1 MFRRRLYIYKSLL
14 VNSEIATFYNSYYFL
29 ANILNKTSL
38 QENEVWDSKSGT
50 QTYTAD
56 SPGMARVIVQTSSDT
71 RCNIVLNDIPLI
83 TQASKYWC
91 YMTYIYFL
99 KAGDV
104 LKCISEQGT
113 VTSLRFSAFL
123 DEL

>member
-1 MFRRRLYIYKSLL
+1 M
-14 VNSEIATFYNSYYFL
+14 NYNSYYFL
-29 ANILNKTSL
+29 ANILNKLSS
-38 QENEVWDSKSGT
+38 QENIIWDNKSGT
-50 QTYTAD
+50 QIHTVD
-56 SPGMARVIVQTSSDT
+56 SPGMATVTVQSSSDT